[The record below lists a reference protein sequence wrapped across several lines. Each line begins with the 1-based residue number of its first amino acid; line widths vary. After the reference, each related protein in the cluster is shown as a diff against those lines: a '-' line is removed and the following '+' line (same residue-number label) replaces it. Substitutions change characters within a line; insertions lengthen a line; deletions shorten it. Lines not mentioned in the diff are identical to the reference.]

1 MTTSPTPWTSKLAP
15 EGHAIISDA
24 IGNEIGMFK
33 DWQDADMI
41 VEMTNDSESLPDL
54 REQLENMEKLNAD
67 ADGEI
72 ERLEK
77 ELEKLNPEG
86 AGK

>member
-15 EGHAIISDA
+15 EGHTIISDA

-54 REQLENMEKLNAD
+54 REQLESMEKLNAD

-77 ELEKLNPEG
+77 ELEKLKPEG